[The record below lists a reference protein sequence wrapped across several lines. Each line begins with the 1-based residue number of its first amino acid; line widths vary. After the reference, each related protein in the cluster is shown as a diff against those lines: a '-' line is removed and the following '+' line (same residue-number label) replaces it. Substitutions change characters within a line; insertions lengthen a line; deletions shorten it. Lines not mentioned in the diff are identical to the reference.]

1 MTVRYGL
8 EGRVAVVTGAA
19 TGIGRGIAEGFAKQ
33 QVRLVL
39 VDRDAARLAATR
51 DTLSGHTEAHA
62 FACDLNDDAAVT
74 ALAAQ
79 VADRVGTVQVLINN
93 AGTEYATPFADAR
106 PDFMAHWSW
115 LIDNNLLSMVRVTRA
130 LLPHLDDGGAIVNQS
145 SLWGLSAVGEYSA
158 YVASKH
164 AVLGLT
170 RSLAWELAP
179 RRIRVN
185 AVCPGWVR
193 TEASMR
199 TLDQMVAAGDRSR
212 DAVLADILSHQP
224 FPQLL
229 EPADIAGPYL
239 FLASDDSRC
248 LTGQAIVAS
257 NGDLMH

>member
-1 MTVRYGL
+1 
-8 EGRVAVVTGAA
+8 
-19 TGIGRGIAEGFAKQ
+19 
-33 QVRLVL
+33 
-39 VDRDAARLAATR
+39 
-51 DTLSGHTEAHA
+51 
-62 FACDLNDDAAVT
+62 
-74 ALAAQ
+74 
-79 VADRVGTVQVLINN
+79 
-93 AGTEYATPFADAR
+93 
-106 PDFMAHWSW
+106 
-115 LIDNNLLSMVRVTRA
+115 VRVTRA
-130 LLPHLDDGGAIVNQS
+130 LLPHLVDGASIVNQS

-170 RSLAWELAP
+170 RSLAWEFAP

-199 TLDQMVAAGDRSR
+199 SLDQMVETSGRER
-212 DAVLADILSHQP
+212 DAVLAEILGHQA
-224 FPQLL
+224 FPTLL

-239 FLASDDSRC
+239 FLASDASAC

>member
-1 MTVRYGL
+1 MHFGLDGRTV
-8 EGRVAVVTGAA
+8 VVTGAA
-19 TGIGRGIAEGFAKQ
+19 TGIGRGLAEAFAQ
-33 QVRLVL
+33 QRVRLVI
-39 VDRDAARLAATR
+39 VDRDAARLEAAR
-51 DTLSGHTEAHA
+51 DALSAHIEVHA
-62 FACDLNDDAAVT
+62 LAADLNDDAAVAT
-74 ALAAQ
+74 LAAA
-79 VADRVGTVQVLINN
+79 VAAQIGDVDVLVNN
-93 AGTEYATPFADAR
+93 AGTEYATPLADAR
-106 PDFMAHWSW
+106 PDFMARWQW
-115 LIDNNLLSMVRVTRA
+115 LIDNNLHSMVRVTRA
-130 LLPHLDDGGAIVNQS
+130 LLPHVRDGASIVNQS

-199 TLDQMVAAGDRSR
+199 SLDQMVEATGGSR
-212 DAVLADILSHQP
+212 DAVLAQILSHQV
-224 FPQLL
+224 FPTLL

-239 FLASDDSRC
+239 FLASDASAC